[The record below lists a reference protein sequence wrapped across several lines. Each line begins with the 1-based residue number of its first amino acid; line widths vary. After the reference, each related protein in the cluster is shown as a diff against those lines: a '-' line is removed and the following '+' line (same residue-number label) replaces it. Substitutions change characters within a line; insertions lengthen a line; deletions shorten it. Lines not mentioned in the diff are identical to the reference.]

1 VLKVAEVFHSVQ
13 GEGFFTGTP
22 AAFIRLHGC
31 GVGCPWCDTPYTWK
45 QAPRPVTFEELIQAP
60 PESALVA
67 EVTPDVLADWTGY
80 RPGRHVVVTG
90 GEPFEQDLNALL
102 TGLNADGC
110 YVQIETSGT
119 VGVPETTLV
128 QTDWITLSPKVGMP
142 GGRQV
147 DRRLLDVADEIKMP
161 VGRDRDL
168 AALLDLLGQRQGD
181 PVPVW
186 LQPLSQSP
194 AATRL
199 CIEAA
204 AAHGWRVSLQTHKLA
219 GLR

>member
-1 VLKVAEVFHSVQ
+1 MLKVAEVFRSVQ
-13 GEGFFTGTP
+13 GEGFWTGTP
-22 AAFIRLHGC
+22 AAFIRLQGC

-45 QAPRPVTFEELIQAP
+45 QAPAPVAFEALIQAP
-60 PESALVA
+60 PESPIMA
-67 EVTPDVLADWTGY
+67 EVEPQELAQWVE
-80 RPGRHVVVTG
+80 RQRVRHVVVTG
-90 GEPFEQDLNALL
+90 GEPFEQDLEALL
-102 TGLNADGC
+102 ARLGADGC
-110 YVQIETSGT
+110 FVQVETSGT
-119 VGVPETTLV
+119 VGVPHTTLG
-128 QTDWITLSPKVGMP
+128 QTDWITVSPKVGMP

-147 DRRLLDVADEIKMP
+147 DPRMLDLADEIKMP

-168 AALLDLLGQRQGD
+168 AVLLDLLGRRHGD

-199 CIEAA
+199 CIDAA
-204 AAHGWRVSLQTHKLA
+204 ALHGWRVSLQTHKLA

>member
-1 VLKVAEVFHSVQ
+1 MLRVSEVFASVQ
-13 GEGFFTGTP
+13 GEGCFTGTP

-45 QAPRPVTFEELIQAP
+45 QTPRRVAFDELVEAP

-67 EVTPDVLADWTGY
+67 EVTPEVLAEWFGQQ
-80 RPGRHVVVTG
+80 GVRHVVVTG
-90 GEPFEQDLNALL
+90 GEPLEQDLSALYHAL
-102 TGLNADGC
+102 VAQDTFLQ
-110 YVQIETSGT
+110 VETSGT
-119 VGVPETTLV
+119 VSVPDQRLV
-128 QTDWITLSPKVGMP
+128 HVDWVTLSPKVGMP

-147 DRRLLDVADEIKMP
+147 DPRMLDFADEIKMP
-161 VGRDRDL
+161 VGRERDL
-168 AALLDLLGQRQGD
+168 RVLLDLLLQRQGD

-204 AAHGWRVSLQTHKLA
+204 AAHGWRVSLQAHKLA